1 MYDSTY
7 MRHLEKEN
15 SETGGRKWSPE
26 AKGERN
32 GEFLFIGYRVSLQ
45 NDKGGSGNE
54 KWGWLHNIVHVLNAT

>member
-1 MYDSTY
+1 MYEAP
-7 MRHLEKEN
+7 RKGKFI
-15 SETGGRKWSPE
+15 ETRDGIQSPE

-32 GEFLFIGYRVSLQ
+32 GEFLFIGYRVSLR